1 MPADKGHARDTG
13 LQDTAQ
19 YSVAAGPCVGTFVMK
34 DSSDSQPRMK
44 IVDKQKALSGGY
56 PLKLIMEEIDKLKSL
71 DHPAVL
77 RLFAA

>member
-1 MPADKGHARDTG
+1 
-13 LQDTAQ
+13 
-19 YSVAAGPCVGTFVMK
+19 
-34 DSSDSQPRMK
+34 MK

-77 RLFAA
+77 RLFAACLPMADGSPCTALEDLITRY

>member
-1 MPADKGHARDTG
+1 
-13 LQDTAQ
+13 
-19 YSVAAGPCVGTFVMK
+19 
-34 DSSDSQPRMK
+34 MK

-77 RLFAA
+77 RLFAAHAAANKLVLTALHFESLLIISQIITSVNLF